1 MTPPLDASAAPRNSD
16 LEAAL
21 AEARENYSRI
31 RPNSAAAHDKAR
43 TVMPGGNTRTTLFY
57 TPFPTA
63 MKSGQGCYLED
74 IDGNKYLDLCGEYTA
89 GLFGHSDPRI
99 QAMLHK
105 VIENGISLASVG
117 ENEAKLAAILCARF
131 PALELV
137 RFTNSGTEAN
147 LMAVAAAR
155 AHTGRSKIIAFRG
168 GYHGGV
174 MSFVTG
180 GSVVNAPFSVTLA
193 EYNDLPGT
201 LALIREHAAD
211 LAAVLLEPM
220 MGSGGCIPATRDF
233 LAGLRDATREVG
245 AMLIFDEVMTS
256 RHTAGGLQKL
266 HGITP
271 DLVSLGKYIAGGMS
285 FGAFGGRADVMAVFD
300 SHKPGALVHS
310 GTFNNNMLSMSAG
323 MLAMGEIFDD
333 SAAEALRK
341 RGDGLRD
348 ALNAICAKH
357 GVAMQFT
364 GIGSMVQPHFR
375 LGQILRPYTAS
386 AQEDGLREL
395 FFLDMMKAG
404 IYIARRGM
412 VALSLPVG
420 EAELARY
427 IAAVEEFCASR
438 KPLMAG

>member
-1 MTPPLDASAAPRNSD
+1 MTPPLDTATPPRNSD

-21 AEARENYSRI
+21 AEARDIYTSA
-31 RPNSAAAHDKAR
+31 RPQSAAAHEKAR
-43 TVMPGGNTRTTLFY
+43 AVMPGGNTRTTLFY
-57 TPFPTA
+57 TPYPTA

-74 IDGNKYLDLCGEYTA
+74 VDGNKYLDLCGEYTA

-99 QAMLHK
+99 QAMLHQ
-105 VIENGISLASVG
+105 VIANGISLASVG

-220 MGSGGCIPATRDF
+220 MGSGGCIPASREF
-233 LAGLRDATREVG
+233 LAGLRDAAREVG

-271 DLVSLGKYIAGGMS
+271 DLVTLGKYIAGGMS
-285 FGAFGGRADVMAVFD
+285 FGAFGGRADVMSVFD
-300 SHKPGALVHS
+300 SHRPGALVHS
-310 GTFNNNMLSMSAG
+310 GTFNNNVLSMSAG

-375 LGQILRPYTAS
+375 LGLILRPYTAS

-420 EAELARY
+420 DAELARY

-438 KPLMAG
+438 KPLMAA

>member
-1 MTPPLDASAAPRNSD
+1 
-16 LEAAL
+16 
-21 AEARENYSRI
+21 RENYSRA
-31 RPNSAAAHDKAR
+31 RPNSATAHEKAR

-99 QAMLHK
+99 QAMLHQ
-105 VIENGISLASVG
+105 VIQNGISLAAVG

-147 LMAVAAAR
+147 LMALAAAR

-220 MGSGGCIPATRDF
+220 MGSGGCIPATREF
-233 LAGLRDATREVG
+233 LAGLREATREVG

-285 FGAFGGRADVMAVFD
+285 FGAFGGRADVMSVFD
-300 SHKPGALVHS
+300 SHKPNALTHA
-310 GTFNNNMLSMSAG
+310 GTFNNNVLSMSAG
-323 MLAMGEIFDD
+323 TLAMGEIFDD
-333 SAAEALRK
+333 TAAEDLRK

-348 ALNAICAKH
+348 ALKGICAKH
-357 GVAMQFT
+357 KVAMQFT

-375 LGQILRPYTAS
+375 LGPILRPYAAS
-386 AQEDGLREL
+386 PQEDGLREL
-395 FFLDMMKAG
+395 FFLDMMQAG

-420 EAELARY
+420 EPELLRY
-427 IAAVEEFCASR
+427 IVAVEEFCASR

>member
-1 MTPPLDASAAPRNSD
+1 MTPPLDTTAAPRNSD
-16 LEAAL
+16 LETAL
-21 AEARENYSRI
+21 AEARENYSRA
-31 RPNSAAAHDKAR
+31 RPNSATAHEKAR
-43 TVMPGGNTRTTLFY
+43 AVMPGGNTRTTLFY
-57 TPFPTA
+57 TPYPTA

-99 QAMLHK
+99 QALLHQ
-105 VIENGISLASVG
+105 VIQNGISLASVG

-201 LALIREHAAD
+201 LALIREHADD

-233 LAGLRDATREVG
+233 LAGLRDATGEVG

-285 FGAFGGRADVMAVFD
+285 FGAFGGRADVMSVFD
-300 SHKPGALVHS
+300 SHRPGALVHS
-310 GTFNNNMLSMSAG
+310 GTFNNNVLSMSAG

-333 SAAEALRK
+333 TAAEALRK

-375 LGQILRPYTAS
+375 LGPILRPYTAS
-386 AQEDGLREL
+386 AQEEGLREL

-427 IAAVEEFCASR
+427 LAAVEEFCASR
-438 KPLMAG
+438 KPLMAA

>member
-1 MTPPLDASAAPRNSD
+1 MTPPLDASATPRNSD

-21 AEARENYSRI
+21 AEARESYSRA
-31 RPNSAAAHDKAR
+31 RPKSATAHEAARA
-43 TVMPGGNTRTTLFY
+43 VMPGGNTRSTLFY
-57 TPFPTA
+57 TPYPTA

-99 QAMLHK
+99 QALLHQ
-105 VIENGISLASVG
+105 VIANGISLASVG

-131 PALELV
+131 PALELL

-201 LALIREHAAD
+201 LALIREHGAD

-220 MGSGGCIPATRDF
+220 MGSGGCIPATREF

-285 FGAFGGRADVMAVFD
+285 FGAFGGRADVMSVFD
-300 SHKPGALVHS
+300 SHRPGALVHS
-310 GTFNNNMLSMSAG
+310 GTFNNNVLSMSAG

-333 SAAEALRK
+333 TAAEALRK

-348 ALNAICAKH
+348 ALNAICTKH

-375 LGQILRPYTAS
+375 LGPILRPYTAS
-386 AQEDGLREL
+386 AQEEGLREL

-438 KPLMAG
+438 KPLMAA

>member
-1 MTPPLDASAAPRNSD
+1 MTPPLDASATPRNSD

-21 AEARENYSRI
+21 AEARESYSRA
-31 RPNSAAAHDKAR
+31 RPKSATAHEAARA
-43 TVMPGGNTRTTLFY
+43 VMPGGNTRSTLFY
-57 TPFPTA
+57 TPYPTA
-63 MKSGQGCYLED
+63 MKSGPGCYLED

-99 QAMLHK
+99 QALLHQ
-105 VIENGISLASVG
+105 VIQNGISLASVG

-201 LALIREHAAD
+201 LALIREHADD

-220 MGSGGCIPATRDF
+220 MGSGGCIPASQEF

-245 AMLIFDEVMTS
+245 ALLIFDEVMTS

-285 FGAFGGRADVMAVFD
+285 FGAFGGRADVMSVFD

-310 GTFNNNMLSMSAG
+310 GTFNNNVLSMSAG

-333 SAAEALRK
+333 TAAEALRK

-375 LGQILRPYTAS
+375 LGPILQPYTAS
-386 AQEDGLREL
+386 AQEEGLREL

-438 KPLMAG
+438 KPLMAA

>member
-1 MTPPLDASAAPRNSD
+1 
-16 LEAAL
+16 
-21 AEARENYSRI
+21 
-31 RPNSAAAHDKAR
+31 
-43 TVMPGGNTRTTLFY
+43 
-57 TPFPTA
+57 
-63 MKSGQGCYLED
+63 
-74 IDGNKYLDLCGEYTA
+74 
-89 GLFGHSDPRI
+89 
-99 QAMLHK
+99 
-105 VIENGISLASVG
+105 
-117 ENEAKLAAILCARF
+117 
-131 PALELV
+131 LELV
-137 RFTNSGTEAN
+137 RFTNSGTESN
-147 LMAVAAAR
+147 LMALAAAR

-174 MSFVTG
+174 MSFVGG

-245 AMLIFDEVMTS
+245 ALLIFDEVMTS

-271 DLVSLGKYIAGGMS
+271 DLVTLGKYIAGGMS
-285 FGAFGGRADVMAVFD
+285 FGAFGGRADVMSVFD
-300 SHKPGALVHS
+300 SHRPGALVHS
-310 GTFNNNMLSMSAG
+310 GTFNNNVLSMSAG

-375 LGQILRPYTAS
+375 LGPILRPYTAT

-412 VALSLPVG
+412 VALSLPVA

>member
-1 MTPPLDASAAPRNSD
+1 MTPPLDTATPPRNSD

-21 AEARENYSRI
+21 AEARDIYTTA
-31 RPNSAAAHDKAR
+31 RPQSAAAHEAAR
-43 TVMPGGNTRTTLFY
+43 AVMPGGNTRTTLFY
-57 TPFPTA
+57 TPYPTA

-99 QAMLHK
+99 QAMLHQ
-105 VIENGISLASVG
+105 VIQNGISLASVG

-220 MGSGGCIPATRDF
+220 MGSGGCIPASREF

-271 DLVSLGKYIAGGMS
+271 DLVTLGKYIAGGMS
-285 FGAFGGRADVMAVFD
+285 FGAFGGRADVMSVFD

-310 GTFNNNMLSMSAG
+310 GTFNNNVLSMSAG

-357 GVAMQFT
+357 SVAMQFT

-420 EAELARY
+420 DAELDRY

-438 KPLMAG
+438 KPLMAA

>member
-16 LEAAL
+16 LDAAL
-21 AEARENYSRI
+21 AEARENYART
-31 RPNSAAAHDKAR
+31 RPNSAVAHEVAR
-43 TVMPGGNTRTTLFY
+43 TVMPGGNTRSTLFY

-99 QAMLHK
+99 QAMLHQ

-233 LAGLRDATREVG
+233 LAGLRDATRDVG

-266 HGITP
+266 LGITP

-285 FGAFGGRADVMAVFD
+285 FGAFGGRADVMQVFD
-300 SHKPGALVHS
+300 SHRPNALTHA
-310 GTFNNNMLSMSAG
+310 GTFNNNVLSMSAG

-333 SAAEALRK
+333 SAAEALRQ

-348 ALNAICAKH
+348 ALNAICTKH

-375 LGQILRPYTAS
+375 LGPILRPYTAS
-386 AQEDGLREL
+386 AQEEGLREL

-420 EAELARY
+420 AAELARY

-438 KPLMAG
+438 KPLMAA

>member
-21 AEARENYSRI
+21 AEARESYSRA
-31 RPNSAAAHDKAR
+31 RPKSATAHEAARA
-43 TVMPGGNTRTTLFY
+43 VMPGGNTRSTLFY
-57 TPFPTA
+57 TPYPTA

-99 QAMLHK
+99 QAMLHQ
-105 VIENGISLASVG
+105 VIQNGISLASVG

-147 LMAVAAAR
+147 LMALAAAR

-193 EYNDLPGT
+193 EYNDLPST
-201 LALIREHAAD
+201 LALIREHAD
-211 LAAVLLEPM
+211 GLAAVLLEPM

-233 LAGLRDATREVG
+233 LAGLRDAAREVG
-245 AMLIFDEVMTS
+245 ALLIFDEVMTS

-285 FGAFGGRADVMAVFD
+285 FGAFGGRADVMSVFD

-310 GTFNNNMLSMSAG
+310 GTFNNNVLSMSAG

-333 SAAEALRK
+333 TAAEALRK

-348 ALNAICAKH
+348 ALNAICTKH

-375 LGQILRPYTAS
+375 LGPILRPYTAS

-438 KPLMAG
+438 KPLMAA

>member
-21 AEARENYSRI
+21 AEARESYSRA
-31 RPNSAAAHDKAR
+31 RPKSAAAHEAAR
-43 TVMPGGNTRTTLFY
+43 AVMPGGNTRSTLFY

-99 QAMLHK
+99 QALLHQ
-105 VIENGISLASVG
+105 VIANGISLASVG

-147 LMAVAAAR
+147 LMALAAAR

-220 MGSGGCIPATRDF
+220 MGSGGCIPATREF

-285 FGAFGGRADVMAVFD
+285 FGAFGGRADVMSVFD

-310 GTFNNNMLSMSAG
+310 GTFNNNVLSMSAG

-348 ALNAICAKH
+348 ALNGICVKH

-375 LGQILRPYTAS
+375 LGLILRPYIAS
-386 AQEDGLREL
+386 AQEEGLREL

-420 EAELARY
+420 EAELLRY
-427 IAAVEEFCASR
+427 IMAVEEFCASR
-438 KPLMAG
+438 KPLMAA

>member
-1 MTPPLDASAAPRNSD
+1 MTPPLDASATPRNSD

-21 AEARENYSRI
+21 AEARENYARA
-31 RPNSAAAHDKAR
+31 RPNSATAHEAARA
-43 TVMPGGNTRTTLFY
+43 VMPGGNTRSTLFY

-99 QAMLHK
+99 QALLHQ
-105 VIENGISLASVG
+105 VIANGISLASVG

-155 AHTGRSKIIAFRG
+155 AHTRRSKIIAFRG

-220 MGSGGCIPATRDF
+220 MGSGGCIPATREF
-233 LAGLRDATREVG
+233 LAGLRDATHEVS

-271 DLVSLGKYIAGGMS
+271 DLVSLGKYIAGGIS
-285 FGAFGGRADVMAVFD
+285 FGAFGGRADVMSVFD
-300 SHKPGALVHS
+300 SHRPGALVHS
-310 GTFNNNMLSMSAG
+310 GTFNNNVLSMSAG

-333 SAAEALRK
+333 TAAEALRK

-348 ALNAICAKH
+348 ALNATCVKH

-375 LGQILRPYTAS
+375 LGPILRPYTAS
-386 AQEDGLREL
+386 AQEEGLREL

-438 KPLMAG
+438 KPLMAA

>member
-1 MTPPLDASAAPRNSD
+1 MTPPLDASATPRNSD
-16 LEAAL
+16 LDAAL
-21 AEARENYSRI
+21 AEARESYSRA
-31 RPNSAAAHDKAR
+31 RPKSATAHEAARA
-43 TVMPGGNTRTTLFY
+43 VMPGGNTRSTLFY

-99 QAMLHK
+99 QALLHQ
-105 VIENGISLASVG
+105 VIANGISLASVG

-201 LALIREHAAD
+201 LALIREHGAD

-220 MGSGGCIPATRDF
+220 MGSGGCIPASREF

-245 AMLIFDEVMTS
+245 ALLIFDEVMTS

-285 FGAFGGRADVMAVFD
+285 FGAFGGRADVMSVFD

-310 GTFNNNMLSMSAG
+310 GTFNNNVLSMSAG

-333 SAAEALRK
+333 TAAEALRK

-348 ALNAICAKH
+348 ALNAICTKH

-375 LGQILRPYTAS
+375 LGPILRPYTAS
-386 AQEDGLREL
+386 AQEEGLREL

-438 KPLMAG
+438 KPLMAA

>member
-1 MTPPLDASAAPRNSD
+1 MTPPLDTATPPRNSD

-21 AEARENYSRI
+21 AEARDIYTTA
-31 RPNSAAAHDKAR
+31 RPQSAAAHEAAR
-43 TVMPGGNTRTTLFY
+43 AVMPGGNTRTTLFY
-57 TPFPTA
+57 TPYPTA

-99 QAMLHK
+99 QAMLHQ
-105 VIENGISLASVG
+105 VIQNGISLASVG

-220 MGSGGCIPATRDF
+220 MGSGGCIPATREF

-256 RHTAGGLQKL
+256 RHTVGGLQKL

-271 DLVSLGKYIAGGMS
+271 DLVTLGKYIAGGMS
-285 FGAFGGRADVMAVFD
+285 FGAFGGRADVMSVFD

-310 GTFNNNMLSMSAG
+310 GTFNNNVLSMSAG

-375 LGQILRPYTAS
+375 QGLILRPYTAS

-420 EAELARY
+420 DAELARY

-438 KPLMAG
+438 KPLMAA

>member
-1 MTPPLDASAAPRNSD
+1 L
-16 LEAAL
+16 L
-21 AEARENYSRI
+21 
-31 RPNSAAAHDKAR
+31 HQ
-43 TVMPGGNTRTTLFY
+43 V
-57 TPFPTA
+57 
-63 MKSGQGCYLED
+63 
-74 IDGNKYLDLCGEYTA
+74 
-89 GLFGHSDPRI
+89 I
-99 QAMLHK
+99 Q
-105 VIENGISLASVG
+105 NGISLAAVG

-147 LMAVAAAR
+147 LMAMAAAR
-155 AHTGRSKIIAFRG
+155 AHTGRNRIIAFRG

-174 MSFVTG
+174 MSFTTG
-180 GSVVNAPFSVTLA
+180 GSVVNAPFTVTLA

-201 LALIREHAAD
+201 VALIREHAAD

-220 MGSGGCIPATRDF
+220 MGSGGCIPATGAF
-233 LAGLRDATREVG
+233 LAGLRDATREAG

-285 FGAFGGRADVMAVFD
+285 FGAFGGRADVMSVFD
-300 SHKPGALVHS
+300 SHRPGALVHA
-310 GTFNNNMLSMSAG
+310 GTFNNNVLSMSAG

-333 SAAEALRK
+333 SAAEALRE

-348 ALNAICAKH
+348 GLNAICAKH
-357 GVAMQFT
+357 GVTMQFT
-364 GIGSMVQPHFR
+364 GIGSMLQPHFR
-375 LGQILRPYTAS
+375 LGTILRPYTAS
-386 AQEDGLREL
+386 ATEEGLREL

-438 KPLMAG
+438 KPLMAM

>member
-21 AEARENYSRI
+21 AEARESYSRA
-31 RPNSAAAHDKAR
+31 RPKSATAHEAARA
-43 TVMPGGNTRTTLFY
+43 VMPGGNTRSTLFY

-99 QAMLHK
+99 QAMLHQ

-147 LMAVAAAR
+147 LMALAAAR

-201 LALIREHAAD
+201 LALIREHADD
-211 LAAVLLEPM
+211 LVAVLLEPM
-220 MGSGGCIPATRDF
+220 MGSGGCIPATREF
-233 LAGLRDATREVG
+233 LAGLRDATGEVG

-285 FGAFGGRADVMAVFD
+285 FGAFGGRADVMSVFD
-300 SHKPGALVHS
+300 SHRPGALVHS
-310 GTFNNNMLSMSAG
+310 GTFNNNVLSMSAG

-333 SAAEALRK
+333 TAAEALRK

-348 ALNAICAKH
+348 ALNAICTKH

-375 LGQILRPYTAS
+375 LGLILRPYTAS

-420 EAELARY
+420 EVELARY

-438 KPLMAG
+438 KPLMAA

>member
-1 MTPPLDASAAPRNSD
+1 
-16 LEAAL
+16 
-21 AEARENYSRI
+21 
-31 RPNSAAAHDKAR
+31 
-43 TVMPGGNTRTTLFY
+43 
-57 TPFPTA
+57 

-99 QAMLHK
+99 QAMLHQ
-105 VIENGISLASVG
+105 VIQNGISLAAVG

-147 LMAVAAAR
+147 LMALAAAR

-233 LAGLRDATREVG
+233 LAGLREATREVG

-285 FGAFGGRADVMAVFD
+285 FGAFGGRADVMSVFD
-300 SHKPGALVHS
+300 SHKPNALTHS
-310 GTFNNNMLSMSAG
+310 GTFNNNVLSMSAG
-323 MLAMGEIFDD
+323 SLAMGEIFDD
-333 SAAEALRK
+333 TAAEDLRK

-357 GVAMQFT
+357 KVAMQFT

-375 LGQILRPYTAS
+375 LGPILRPYTAS

-420 EAELARY
+420 EPELLRY
-427 IAAVEEFCASR
+427 IMAVEEFCASR
-438 KPLMAG
+438 KPLMAA

>member
-1 MTPPLDASAAPRNSD
+1 
-16 LEAAL
+16 
-21 AEARENYSRI
+21 
-31 RPNSAAAHDKAR
+31 
-43 TVMPGGNTRTTLFY
+43 
-57 TPFPTA
+57 
-63 MKSGQGCYLED
+63 
-74 IDGNKYLDLCGEYTA
+74 
-89 GLFGHSDPRI
+89 
-99 QAMLHK
+99 
-105 VIENGISLASVG
+105 
-117 ENEAKLAAILCARF
+117 
-131 PALELV
+131 
-137 RFTNSGTEAN
+137 
-147 LMAVAAAR
+147 
-155 AHTGRSKIIAFRG
+155 
-168 GYHGGV
+168 

-233 LAGLRDATREVG
+233 LAGLREATREVG

-285 FGAFGGRADVMAVFD
+285 FGAFGGRADVMSVFD

-310 GTFNNNMLSMSAG
+310 GTFNNNVLSMSAG

-333 SAAEALRK
+333 TAAEALRK

-348 ALNAICAKH
+348 ALNAICAKL

-375 LGQILRPYTAS
+375 LGPILRPYTAS
-386 AQEDGLREL
+386 AQEEGLREL

-420 EAELARY
+420 EAEITRY

-438 KPLMAG
+438 KPLMAA

>member
-21 AEARENYSRI
+21 AEARESYSRA
-31 RPNSAAAHDKAR
+31 RPKSATAHEAARA
-43 TVMPGGNTRTTLFY
+43 VMPGGNTRSTLFY

-99 QAMLHK
+99 QAMLHQ

-147 LMAVAAAR
+147 LMALAAAR

-201 LALIREHAAD
+201 LALIREHADD

-220 MGSGGCIPATRDF
+220 MGSGGCIPATREF
-233 LAGLRDATREVG
+233 LAGLREATREVG

-285 FGAFGGRADVMAVFD
+285 FGAFGGRADVMSVFD
-300 SHKPGALVHS
+300 SHRPGALVHS
-310 GTFNNNMLSMSAG
+310 GTFNNNVLSMSAG

-348 ALNAICAKH
+348 ALNGICTKH

-375 LGQILRPYTAS
+375 LGLILRPYTAS
-386 AQEDGLREL
+386 AQEEGLREL

-420 EAELARY
+420 EPELARY

-438 KPLMAG
+438 KPLMAA

>member
-16 LEAAL
+16 LDAAL
-21 AEARENYSRI
+21 AEARENYART
-31 RPNSAAAHDKAR
+31 RPNSAAAHEVAR
-43 TVMPGGNTRTTLFY
+43 TVMPGGNTRSTLFY

-99 QAMLHK
+99 QAMLHQ

-233 LAGLRDATREVG
+233 LAGLRDATRDVG

-266 HGITP
+266 LGITP

-285 FGAFGGRADVMAVFD
+285 FGAFGGRADVMQVFD
-300 SHKPGALVHS
+300 SHRPNALTHA
-310 GTFNNNMLSMSAG
+310 GTFNNNVLSMSAG

-333 SAAEALRK
+333 SAAEALRQ

-348 ALNAICAKH
+348 ALNAICTKH

-375 LGQILRPYTAS
+375 LGPILRPYTAS
-386 AQEDGLREL
+386 AQEEGLREL

-420 EAELARY
+420 AAELARY

-438 KPLMAG
+438 KPLMAA

>member
-21 AEARENYSRI
+21 AEARESYSRA
-31 RPNSAAAHDKAR
+31 RPKSATAHEAARA
-43 TVMPGGNTRTTLFY
+43 VMPGGNTRSTLFY
-57 TPFPTA
+57 TPYPTA

-99 QAMLHK
+99 QALLHQ
-105 VIENGISLASVG
+105 VIANGISLASVG

-201 LALIREHAAD
+201 LALIREHAD
-211 LAAVLLEPM
+211 GLAAVLLEPM

-285 FGAFGGRADVMAVFD
+285 FGAFGGRADVMSVFD

-310 GTFNNNMLSMSAG
+310 GTFNNNVLSMSAG

-348 ALNAICAKH
+348 ALNAICTKH

-375 LGQILRPYTAS
+375 LSLILRPYTAS
-386 AQEDGLREL
+386 AQEEGLREL

-438 KPLMAG
+438 KPLMAA

>member
-1 MTPPLDASAAPRNSD
+1 
-16 LEAAL
+16 
-21 AEARENYSRI
+21 
-31 RPNSAAAHDKAR
+31 
-43 TVMPGGNTRTTLFY
+43 MPGGNTRTTLFY

-99 QAMLHK
+99 QALLHK

-147 LMAVAAAR
+147 LMALAAAR

-220 MGSGGCIPATRDF
+220 MGSGGCIPATREF
-233 LAGLRDATREVG
+233 LAGLREATREVG
-245 AMLIFDEVMTS
+245 TMLIFDEVMTS

-285 FGAFGGRADVMAVFD
+285 FGAFGGRADVMSVFD
-300 SHKPGALVHS
+300 SHKPNALTHA
-310 GTFNNNMLSMSAG
+310 GTFNNNVLSMSAG
-323 MLAMGEIFDD
+323 TVAMGEIFDD
-333 SAAEALRK
+333 TAAEDLRK

-348 ALNAICAKH
+348 ALNGICAKH
-357 GVAMQFT
+357 KVAMQFT

-375 LGQILRPYTAS
+375 LGPILRPYTAS
-386 AQEDGLREL
+386 AQEEGLREL
-395 FFLDMMKAG
+395 FFLDMMQAG

-420 EAELARY
+420 EPELLRY
-427 IAAVEEFCASR
+427 IVAVEEFCASR
-438 KPLMAG
+438 KPLMAAA

>member
-21 AEARENYSRI
+21 AEARENYARL
-31 RPNSAAAHDKAR
+31 RPKSATAHETAR
-43 TVMPGGNTRTTLFY
+43 RVMPGGNTRTTLFY

-99 QAMLHK
+99 QALLHK

-147 LMAVAAAR
+147 LMAIAAAR

-193 EYNDLPGT
+193 EYNDLSGT
-201 LALIREHAAD
+201 LALIREQAGD

-220 MGSGGCIPATRDF
+220 MGSGGCIPATREF
-233 LAGLRDATREVG
+233 LAGLREATREVG

-285 FGAFGGRADVMAVFD
+285 FGAFGGRADVMSVFD
-300 SHKPGALVHS
+300 SHKPNALTHA
-310 GTFNNNMLSMSAG
+310 GTFNNNVLSMSAG
-323 MLAMGEIFDD
+323 TLAMGEIFDD
-333 SAAEALRK
+333 TAAEDLRK

-375 LGQILRPYTAS
+375 LGPILRPYTAT

-420 EAELARY
+420 EAELLRY
-427 IAAVEEFCASR
+427 SAAVEEFCASR
-438 KPLMAG
+438 KPLMAA

>member
-1 MTPPLDASAAPRNSD
+1 
-16 LEAAL
+16 
-21 AEARENYSRI
+21 
-31 RPNSAAAHDKAR
+31 
-43 TVMPGGNTRTTLFY
+43 
-57 TPFPTA
+57 

-99 QAMLHK
+99 QALLHK

-201 LALIREHAAD
+201 LALIREHADD

-233 LAGLRDATREVG
+233 LAGLREATREVG

-285 FGAFGGRADVMAVFD
+285 FGAFGGRADAMSVFD
-300 SHKPGALVHS
+300 SHSPGALVHS
-310 GTFNNNMLSMSAG
+310 GTFNNNVLSMSAG

-333 SAAEALRK
+333 TAAEALRK

-375 LGQILRPYTAS
+375 LGPILRPYTAS
-386 AQEDGLREL
+386 AQEEGLREL

-420 EAELARY
+420 EAELTRY

-438 KPLMAG
+438 KPLMAA

>member
-1 MTPPLDASAAPRNSD
+1 MTPPLDTATPPRNSD

-21 AEARENYSRI
+21 AEARDIYTTA
-31 RPNSAAAHDKAR
+31 RPQSAAAHEAAR
-43 TVMPGGNTRTTLFY
+43 AVMPGGNTRTTLFY
-57 TPFPTA
+57 TPYPTA

-74 IDGNKYLDLCGEYTA
+74 LDGNKYLDLCGEYTA

-99 QAMLHK
+99 QAMLHQ
-105 VIENGISLASVG
+105 VIQNGISLASVG

-220 MGSGGCIPATRDF
+220 MGSGGCIPASREF

-271 DLVSLGKYIAGGMS
+271 DLVTLGKYIAGGMS
-285 FGAFGGRADVMAVFD
+285 FGAFGGRADVMSVFD
-300 SHKPGALVHS
+300 SHRPGALVHS
-310 GTFNNNMLSMSAG
+310 GTFNNNVLSMSAG

-420 EAELARY
+420 DAELARY

-438 KPLMAG
+438 KPLMAA

>member
-21 AEARENYSRI
+21 AEARESYSRA
-31 RPNSAAAHDKAR
+31 RPKSATAHEAARA
-43 TVMPGGNTRTTLFY
+43 VMPGGNTRSTLFY
-57 TPFPTA
+57 TPYPTA

-99 QAMLHK
+99 QAMLHQ
-105 VIENGISLASVG
+105 VIQNGISLASVG

-147 LMAVAAAR
+147 LMALAAAR

-193 EYNDLPGT
+193 EYNDLPST
-201 LALIREHAAD
+201 LALIREHAD
-211 LAAVLLEPM
+211 GLAAVLLEPM

-245 AMLIFDEVMTS
+245 ALLIFDEVMTS

-285 FGAFGGRADVMAVFD
+285 FGAFGGRADVMSVFD

-310 GTFNNNMLSMSAG
+310 GTFNNNVLSMSAG

-375 LGQILRPYTAS
+375 LGLILRPYTAS
-386 AQEDGLREL
+386 AQEEGLREL

-420 EAELARY
+420 EVELARY

-438 KPLMAG
+438 KPLMAA

>member
-21 AEARENYSRI
+21 AEARESYSRA
-31 RPNSAAAHDKAR
+31 RPKSATAHEAARA
-43 TVMPGGNTRTTLFY
+43 VMPGGNTRSTLFY

-99 QAMLHK
+99 QALLHK

-201 LALIREHAAD
+201 LALIREHADD

-233 LAGLRDATREVG
+233 LAGLREATREVG

-300 SHKPGALVHS
+300 SHRPGALVHS
-310 GTFNNNMLSMSAG
+310 GTFNNNVLSMSAG

-333 SAAEALRK
+333 TAAEALRK
-341 RGDGLRD
+341 RGDGLCD
-348 ALNAICAKH
+348 ALNAICTKH

-375 LGQILRPYTAS
+375 LGAILRPYTAS
-386 AQEDGLREL
+386 AREEGLREL

-420 EAELARY
+420 EPELARY

-438 KPLMAG
+438 KPLMAA

>member
-1 MTPPLDASAAPRNSD
+1 MTPPLDSATAPRNSD

-21 AEARENYSRI
+21 AEARENYSRA
-31 RPNSAAAHDKAR
+31 RPNSATAHDKAR

-74 IDGNKYLDLCGEYTA
+74 IDGNQYLDLCGEYTA

-99 QAMLHK
+99 QALLFQ
-105 VIENGISLASVG
+105 VIQNGISLASVG

-285 FGAFGGRADVMAVFD
+285 FGAFGGRADVMSVFD
-300 SHKPGALVHS
+300 SHKPNALTHS
-310 GTFNNNMLSMSAG
+310 GTFNNNVLSMSAG
-323 MLAMGEIFDD
+323 TLAMGEIFDD

-348 ALNAICAKH
+348 ALNGICVKH
-357 GVAMQFT
+357 KVAMQFT

-375 LGQILRPYTAS
+375 LGPILRPYTAS
-386 AQEDGLREL
+386 PQEDGLREL

-420 EAELARY
+420 EAELLRY